1 MFRKNPPSV
10 SATSKMPSKAI
21 MAQRRYFRASVDIA
35 VTYNPGDETPRV
47 GRIDDLSG
55 GGVRLETAEDLPA
68 GTNLALTFDLF
79 GTPVTATGR
88 VVMSFFDGGRKLFLH
103 GVAFAAID
111 PAQQDAILIRVT
123 ELQAGGSPS

>member
-10 SATSKMPSKAI
+10 SSTAKMPSKAVI
-21 MAQRRYFRASVDIA
+21 AQRRYFRASVDIA
-35 VTYNPGDETPRV
+35 VAYKLDNEEPRM

-68 GTNLALTFDLF
+68 GTNLALNFDMY
-79 GTPVTATGR
+79 GSPVTATGR

-103 GVAFAAID
+103 GVAFATID

-123 ELQAGGSPS
+123 ELQAGGPAS

>member
-10 SATSKMPSKAI
+10 SSVSKSTSKAVI
-21 MAQRRYFRASVDIA
+21 AQRRYFRASVDIA
-35 VTYNPGDETPRV
+35 VSYKLDDGQSRM

-55 GGVRLETAEDLPA
+55 GGVRLETDEDLPA
-68 GTNLALTFDLF
+68 GTSIALAFEMA
-79 GTPVTATGR
+79 GIPVTATGR

-111 PAQQDAILIRVT
+111 PAQQDAILVRVT
-123 ELQAGGSPS
+123 ELQMGS